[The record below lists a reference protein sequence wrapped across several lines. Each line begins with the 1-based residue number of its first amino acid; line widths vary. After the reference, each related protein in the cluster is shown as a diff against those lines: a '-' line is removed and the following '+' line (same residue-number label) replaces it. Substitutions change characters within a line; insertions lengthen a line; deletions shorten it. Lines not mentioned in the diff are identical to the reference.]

1 MYVGRCQ
8 KQCDF
13 TCATHLN
20 KDILTSALRPTA
32 NCRRRRLFL
41 FLLLHCLLF
50 LLQIQNQQRANANAI
65 RSLGQHNGEG
75 KRWKPQ
81 QQDDGCALGH
91 RVRGVITSAASSST
105 GSGSSDGSSIS
116 EYFDMLRFRIS
127 ANTTKAKP
135 AQTDVRSSG
144 KAATRLT
151 LQAHENAWLV
161 RWGDALTE
169 KIAAESSESVAAHYQ
184 NGNLADSLHT
194 RLARLATE
202 QGYLSKVIPGAQF

>member
-1 MYVGRCQ
+1 
-8 KQCDF
+8 
-13 TCATHLN
+13 
-20 KDILTSALRPTA
+20 
-32 NCRRRRLFL
+32 
-41 FLLLHCLLF
+41 
-50 LLQIQNQQRANANAI
+50 
-65 RSLGQHNGEG
+65 
-75 KRWKPQ
+75 
-81 QQDDGCALGH
+81 
-91 RVRGVITSAASSST
+91 
-105 GSGSSDGSSIS
+105 
-116 EYFDMLRFRIS
+116 MLRFRIS